1 MSLER
6 KGGDNM
12 RYWTKE
18 LWYGMVTLL
27 SLLLVVMLVTLVHLY
42 QEQQKVLKT
51 QLDRV
56 EVLQKEVE
64 FHKRKRAKR
73 MDALLVD
80 KRHLKRLI
88 FTNQRTINE
97 LNDERDRL
105 VHQNDGAK
113 SINLVSR
120 QRVVEEKRRRQYSE
134 RMAYIEAELSTLMA
148 R

>member
-1 MSLER
+1 
-6 KGGDNM
+6 M

-97 LNDERDRL
+97 LTDERDRL
-105 VHQNDGAK
+105 VHQNDKAK
-113 SINLVSR
+113 NINLVSR
-120 QRVVEEKRRRQYSE
+120 QRVVEEKRKRQYSE

>member
-1 MSLER
+1 
-6 KGGDNM
+6 M

-73 MDALLVD
+73 MDALLID

-88 FTNQRTINE
+88 FTNQRAINE
-97 LNDERDRL
+97 LTDERDRL
-105 VHQNDGAK
+105 VHQNDKAK
-113 SINLVSR
+113 NINLVSR
-120 QRVVEEKRRRQYSE
+120 QRVVEEKRKRQYSE